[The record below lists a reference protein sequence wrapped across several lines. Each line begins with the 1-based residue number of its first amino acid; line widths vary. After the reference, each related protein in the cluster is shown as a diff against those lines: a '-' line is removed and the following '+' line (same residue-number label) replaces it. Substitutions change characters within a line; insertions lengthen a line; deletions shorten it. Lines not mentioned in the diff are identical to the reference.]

1 MTLRSDLERW
11 LEYVDS
17 DPEDMGGG
25 KYLTP
30 NEVRLILARDADQAP
45 TDDERGIETWTNGPL
60 VLNATGVADDRNG
73 AFRTVVTVQ
82 DGWGRVVLDTRKWH
96 RTHGNTDGEDRPQG
110 RLYTSQARAVF
121 ESIDV
126 DELARAVDPA
136 VYPYLNRVTGKEWEA
151 CVKVATAIKAH
162 LLGGDRG

>member
-1 MTLRSDLERW
+1 MTLRDDLERW

-30 NEVRLILARDADQAP
+30 NEVRRILARDA
-45 TDDERGIETWTNGPL
+45 
-60 VLNATGVADDRNG
+60 
-73 AFRTVVTVQ
+73 
-82 DGWGRVVLDTRKWH
+82 K
-96 RTHGNTDGEDRPQG
+96 
-110 RLYTSQARAVF
+110 QARAVF

-162 LLGGDRG
+162 LLDGERRG